1 MKKWVILLMFISM
14 IFLTGLN
21 RIIGGNAY
29 YYTTT
34 VVFTLTA
41 LISYSIVT
49 VLSYRAGVT
58 MKNINYIYFF
68 SMSAL
73 MSLAFFIV
81 TVKNIS
87 YSSFDKLYFIS
98 KNFKITGGKIRNRGN
113 ETIPVLVRI
122 VKRNQNIFRNI
133 IRN

>member
-68 SMSAL
+68 SIKRGGLCIPKKFSVCTECP
-73 MSLAFFIV
+73 AFVF
-81 TVKNIS
+81 
-87 YSSFDKLYFIS
+87 
-98 KNFKITGGKIRNRGN
+98 
-113 ETIPVLVRI
+113 
-122 VKRNQNIFRNI
+122 
-133 IRN
+133 